1 MTVCLPVE
9 PPAAQPPDVLAVLEQ
24 LRARARSAEDRAA
37 GLERA
42 LVSNRRIGMAVGIL
56 MCQRQLTETQAFA
69 VLTTH
74 SQHRNVKV
82 RELAETVIYTG
93 RL

>member
-1 MTVCLPVE
+1 M
-9 PPAAQPPDVLAVLEQ
+9 PAVPAQRSDVRPLLDQ
-24 LRARARSAEDRAA
+24 LQARLRFAEDRAA

-42 LVSNRRIGMAVGIL
+42 VTSNRRIGMAVGIL
-56 MCQRQLTETQAFA
+56 MCQHQLTEEQAIA
-69 VLTTH
+69 MLKTR
-74 SQHRNVKV
+74 SQHRNIKV